1 MITALSGRIVLMTP
15 FLHVPMQRILLGF
28 AEVQESCADLVQISK
43 KELLC
48 SVSCFMQ
55 VRNEVIMKQILIVD
69 DEIEIL
75 KPLEEMLIE
84 EGYSVRAVEN
94 PLKALDLIKQYHFD
108 LSILDIKMPEMNG
121 LDLINEARKI
131 KPSLPVIFL
140 SSKND
145 DIDAVVG
152 MTAGADDY
160 VGKPFTK
167 QLLLLRIKSVLR
179 RHSTNDIV
187 VAKPIEVG
195 HLSIDRDRHLVT
207 WKEENIDLT
216 VTECLLLMSL
226 AERPGVVKK
235 RQQLIDACYDGTY
248 VSDRTVDSHVRNI
261 RAKFKDLD
269 NDADIIGTVQGLGY
283 KLKL

>member
-1 MITALSGRIVLMTP
+1 M
-15 FLHVPMQRILLGF
+15 
-28 AEVQESCADLVQISK
+28 K
-43 KELLC
+43 K
-48 SVSCFMQ
+48 
-55 VRNEVIMKQILIVD
+55 ILIVD

-84 EGYSVRAVEN
+84 EGFSVRSVDN
-94 PLKALDLIKQYHFD
+94 PLKALDLIRQYHFD
-108 LSILDIKMPEMNG
+108 LSIFDIKMPEMSG
-121 LDLINEARKI
+121 LDLISEARKI
-131 KPSLPVIFL
+131 APSLPVIFL

-179 RHSTNDIV
+179 RHSTNE
-187 VAKPIEVG
+187 VAVQRPIKVG
-195 HLSIDRDRHLVT
+195 DLSIDIDRHLVK
-207 WKEENIDLT
+207 WKDESIDFT
-216 VTECLLLMSL
+216 VTECLLLISL
-226 AERPGVVKK
+226 AERPGIVKK
-235 RQQLIDACYDGTY
+235 RQQLIETCYDGTY

-269 NDADIIGTVQGLGY
+269 KEADIIGTVQGLGY

>member
-1 MITALSGRIVLMTP
+1 M
-15 FLHVPMQRILLGF
+15 
-28 AEVQESCADLVQISK
+28 K
-43 KELLC
+43 K
-48 SVSCFMQ
+48 
-55 VRNEVIMKQILIVD
+55 ILIVD

-84 EGYSVRAVEN
+84 EGFSVRSVDN
-94 PLKALDLIKQYHFD
+94 PLKALDLIRQYQFD
-108 LSILDIKMPEMNG
+108 LSIFDIKMPEMSG
-121 LDLINEARKI
+121 LDLISEARKI
-131 KPSLPVIFL
+131 APSLPVIFL

-179 RHSTNDIV
+179 RHSTNEVSIQR
-187 VAKPIEVG
+187 PIKVG
-195 HLSIDRDRHLVT
+195 DLSIDIDRHLVK
-207 WKEENIDLT
+207 WKDESIDFT
-216 VTECLLLMSL
+216 VTECLLLISL
-226 AERPGVVKK
+226 AERPGIVKK
-235 RQQLIDACYDGTY
+235 RQQLIESCYDGTY

-269 NDADIIGTVQGLGY
+269 EEADIIGTVQGLGY

>member
-1 MITALSGRIVLMTP
+1 M
-15 FLHVPMQRILLGF
+15 
-28 AEVQESCADLVQISK
+28 K
-43 KELLC
+43 K
-48 SVSCFMQ
+48 
-55 VRNEVIMKQILIVD
+55 ILIVD

-84 EGYSVRAVEN
+84 EGFSVRSVDN
-94 PLKALDLIKQYHFD
+94 PLKALDLIRQYHFD
-108 LSILDIKMPEMNG
+108 LSIFDIKMPEMSG
-121 LDLINEARKI
+121 LDLISEARKI
-131 KPSLPVIFL
+131 APSLPVIFL

-179 RHSTNDIV
+179 RHST
-187 VAKPIEVG
+187 IEVSVQRPIKVG
-195 HLSIDRDRHLVT
+195 DLSIDIDRHLVK
-207 WKEENIDLT
+207 WKDESIDFT
-216 VTECLLLMSL
+216 VTECLLLISL
-226 AERPGVVKK
+226 AERPGIVKK
-235 RQQLIDACYDGTY
+235 RQQLIESCYDGTY

-269 NDADIIGTVQGLGY
+269 KEADIIGTVQGLGY

>member
-1 MITALSGRIVLMTP
+1 M
-15 FLHVPMQRILLGF
+15 
-28 AEVQESCADLVQISK
+28 K
-43 KELLC
+43 K
-48 SVSCFMQ
+48 
-55 VRNEVIMKQILIVD
+55 ILIVD

-84 EGYSVRAVEN
+84 EGFSVRSVDN
-94 PLKALDLIKQYHFD
+94 PLKALDLIRQYQFD
-108 LSILDIKMPEMNG
+108 LSIFDIKMPEMSG
-121 LDLINEARKI
+121 LDLISEARKI
-131 KPSLPVIFL
+131 APSLPVIFL

-179 RHSTNDIV
+179 RHSTNE
-187 VAKPIEVG
+187 VAVQRPIKVG
-195 HLSIDRDRHLVT
+195 DLSIDIDRHLVK
-207 WKEENIDLT
+207 WKDESIDFT
-216 VTECLLLMSL
+216 VTECLLLISL
-226 AERPGVVKK
+226 AERPGIVKK
-235 RQQLIDACYDGTY
+235 RQQLIESCYDGTY

-269 NDADIIGTVQGLGY
+269 KEADIIGTVQGLGY